1 MQLRQRV
8 GGAGDSRADDLEARL
23 VILAVLQ
30 GPSGRL
36 PLFVH
41 LLGAV
46 ATFGGVGTAAAVGWV
61 ARQRPPEQALLLRR
75 VAWRTLLYVVIP
87 GFIALR
93 GGAQWIQDKEF
104 PGDAPGWTDV
114 GFIVTEIGGVLVLLP
129 LLVTGFLA
137 ARRPTVNRLALA
149 VPALASLYLAALAV
163 AVWAM
168 TAKPGS

>member
-1 MQLRQRV
+1 
-8 GGAGDSRADDLEARL
+8 
-23 VILAVLQ
+23 VILAILQ

-41 LLGAV
+41 LLGAL
-46 ATFGGVGTAAAVGWV
+46 ATFGGVGTVALVGWA
-61 ARQRPPEQALLLRR
+61 ARRCPQEQSAFLRR
-75 VAWRTLLYVVIP
+75 IAWRTLLFVVIP

-104 PGDAPGWTDV
+104 PHDAPGWTDV
-114 GFIVTEIGGVLVLLP
+114 GFFVTEIGGLLVLLP

-137 ARRPTVNRLALA
+137 ARRETVNRLALA
-149 VPALASLYLAALAV
+149 VPLLASIYLAALGV